1 MVSFEISQ
9 ISISSNSGNNKI
21 NVKQILSENQ
31 NLKIALK
38 TAEKQKNDKNDNC
51 EANNETEM
59 KSGKNSEKRNE
70 SLILSDFHSI
80 ELELYI
86 QIKNIIHYLTLSN
99 LLQLPHIMD
108 LLTILGE
115 TNIKLGSDFLIRLQN
130 IFEFKPK
137 LMERTDVSTNLNEKL
152 DDDNPVFG
160 TQLSKIIIEIDL
172 ISKQVYEE
180 LNNIFHILADTSNLQ
195 NIEIENNIEKN
206 MPKNKLKS
214 VDLSFSKKLKSPAE
228 EEKMRIEKKISDLQ
242 NKNENKNKNSN
253 IGMEKKIKLNL
264 LSENL
269 INKLLDL
276 GFYMTDVIC
285 SLSIL
290 FQSAVESEIQ
300 IYNFHENKKNKEN
313 KCKNLLSLSSIFFNF
328 DILSSGFYLSEKCG
342 KVIIST
348 LQFLY
353 EEVRHYM
360 KIDFFILSRIFEY
373 VNFAF
378 CFLNF
383 AYVFCFF
390 TFFFFY

>member
-1 MVSFEISQ
+1 MRLVSFEISQ
-9 ISISSNSGNNKI
+9 ISTSSNSGNNKI

-38 TAEKQKNDKNDNC
+38 AAVKQKNDKNDSC
-51 EANNETEM
+51 EANNDPEI
-59 KSGKNSEKRNE
+59 KNGKNNEKRNE
-70 SLILSDFHSI
+70 SLILLDFHSI
-80 ELELYI
+80 ELELYQ
-86 QIKNIIHYLTLSN
+86 QIKNIIYHLTLSN

-115 TNIKLGSDFLIRLQN
+115 SNIKLGSDFLIRLQN

-214 VDLSFSKKLKSPAE
+214 VDLSPSKKLKSPAE
-228 EEKMRIEKKISDLQ
+228 EEKIKTEKKISDLQ
-242 NKNENKNKNSN
+242 NKSKNKNKNSN
-253 IGMEKKIKLNL
+253 IGTEKIIKLNL
-264 LSENL
+264 MSENL
-269 INKLLDL
+269 INKLLDIGL
-276 GFYMTDVIC
+276 YLTDVIC
-285 SLSIL
+285 SISIL
-290 FQSAVESEIQ
+290 FQYGVESDIQ
-300 IYNFHENKKNKEN
+300 ICNFHDNDKNKE
-313 KCKNLLSLSSIFFNF
+313 KKYKNLLSLSSIFFNF

-353 EEVRHYM
+353 EEVFYYE
-360 KIDFFILSRIFEY
+360 KIDFFILSIIVEY
-373 VNFAF
+373 FNFAF
-378 CFLNF
+378 
-383 AYVFCFF
+383 
-390 TFFFFY
+390 